1 MLVILLFHAVILRK
15 SSWSLSKGW
24 RRISVTL
31 ITCSGSPYERA
42 VPAIFLSTFLR
53 RWLRETW
60 LVLNLINQY
69 WNNFL
74 ATTYLF
80 LILMLGTGQNEIIY
94 LTQRATISKIP
105 AQHDFGD
112 IRFQNKLW
120 SGFPRFMFKDHWR
133 VHVHTNPTP
142 SSPAVPH
149 IPILS

>member
-1 MLVILLFHAVILRK
+1 MQWF
-15 SSWSLSKGW
+15 S
-24 RRISVTL
+24 
-31 ITCSGSPYERA
+31 ERA
-42 VPAIFLSTFLR
+42 VGHYPKVGDGFLWHWSPAAGHHTSARCLR
-53 RWLRETW
+53 YFYPPSFAGDFVKRDWFWIWQISIEIISL
-60 LVLNLINQY
+60 L
-69 WNNFL
+69 
-74 ATTYLF
+74 TTYLF